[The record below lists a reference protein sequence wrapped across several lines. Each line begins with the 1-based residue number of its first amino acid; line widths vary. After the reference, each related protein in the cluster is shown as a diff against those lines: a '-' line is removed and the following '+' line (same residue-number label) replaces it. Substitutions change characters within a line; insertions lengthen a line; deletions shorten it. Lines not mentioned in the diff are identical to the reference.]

1 MQSKNPVAVPAEAAL
16 PATQNFQQRHGARRV
31 TDALD
36 IGCSAGV
43 SSRFLAVE
51 FPGAQVTG
59 VDLSPH
65 FLAVA
70 EWRERCAGPP
80 VASAS
85 SCLCRLGL

>member
-1 MQSKNPVAVPAEAAL
+1 M
-16 PATQNFQQRHGARRV
+16 QRHGARRV
-31 TDALD
+31 ADALD

-43 SSRFLAVE
+43 SSRFLAAE
-51 FPGAQVTG
+51 FPDAQVTG

-80 VASAS
+80 AASCVQLS
-85 SCLCRLGL
+85 VPSGCS